1 MKRERQVQYFKHLKE
16 SIIKEELEQALLE
29 EDWID
34 DLKGYGTAAWE
45 GIKSFFS
52 ANDKEKTKE
61 TMSGEAASQSSPDED
76 ISLNKKQ
83 LREKFGGFN
92 GYIEFLWKLFDENK
106 SSVSGWTV
114 SQSIDLIKQLAPKYG
129 LSPHIPIGVMRGES
143 GLTPTGVFGQTMRR
157 KGDPQEAIRA
167 NSTAYGMGG
176 VTLST
181 YEGYNIKSIL
191 GVPHYM
197 IWIPK
202 YGIEAAI
209 IVMAKNIKA
218 KGGDLERAMRMY
230 AGTDEGGQRKMAAI
244 AKAEQEFGNTMSE
257 NKKIIIKFGEV
268 LEEGKKKKKGKE
280 DRCTRIAKSKYDAW
294 PSAYAS
300 GAVVKCRQG
309 KIWKNIKEE
318 EELEETKKHSKA
330 KHLAKKGVALAAA
343 ASTMLGSKDQEK
355 LQKSKKAKTEKH
367 IVAEEELDEK
377 WSEKYKKSIDCKN
390 PKGFSQRAHC
400 QGRKKRD

>member
-1 MKRERQVQYFKHLKE
+1 MDNQQIPKADSQFQKIARKNHRKWKLRLLSKGGQKADSGGSPYSKKPDYNRAKSAPPGFGGSIEESEQLDEVIRKKGGKYCLFSKKTKKNLGCYPTKAGAMKRERQVQYFKHLKE
-16 SIIKEELEQALLE
+16 SIIQEELENLFE
-29 EDWID
+29 DSDWIEVVKD
-34 DLKGYGTAAWE
+34 FGKTSWDET
-45 GIKSFFS
+45 KSFFGID
-52 ANDKEKTKE
+52 NKGKDKIQTPGDSTQGTTISQNNPEASGDAKLSKKE
-61 TMSGEAASQSSPDED
+61 LLD
-76 ISLNKKQ
+76 
-83 LREKFGGFN
+83 KFGGFN
-92 GYIEFLWKLFDENK
+92 GYIEFIWKLFDENK

-143 GLTPTGVFGQTMRR
+143 GLTPTGVYGQTMRR
-157 KGDPQEAIRA
+157 KGNPQEAISA

-181 YEGYNIKSIL
+181 YEGYDIKSIL

-268 LEEGKKKKKGKE
+268 LEEGK
-280 DRCTRIAKSKYDAW
+280 
-294 PSAYAS
+294 
-300 GAVVKCRQG
+300 
-309 KIWKNIKEE
+309 
-318 EELEETKKHSKA
+318 
-330 KHLAKKGVALAAA
+330 
-343 ASTMLGSKDQEK
+343 
-355 LQKSKKAKTEKH
+355 
-367 IVAEEELDEK
+367 
-377 WSEKYKKSIDCKN
+377 
-390 PKGFSQRAHC
+390 
-400 QGRKKRD
+400 